1 MALSG
6 EPLTDHNL
14 DEVIA
19 FFRAA
24 NPFAQHTWGWD
35 TGRFMDWRWGSNTV
49 REAQNPGWF
58 SRYCHVFRDRAR
70 IAAISI
76 AEYGQDDV
84 CIVTGSEDADTV
96 RQVLDWLI
104 EQRRDGGVGLSFEI
118 NDTAQWLAEVFAG
131 AGLVEEQATGHEW
144 EYDLGVGVATSDLK
158 KPVDASLLRAVGDRR
173 GRYYLASDRLQDL
186 KRRIRE
192 ERKSIPDPFEE
203 TV

>member
-1 MALSG
+1 
-6 EPLTDHNL
+6 
-14 DEVIA
+14 
-19 FFRAA
+19 
-24 NPFAQHTWGWD
+24 
-35 TGRFMDWRWGSNTV
+35 MDWRWGSNTV

-144 EYDLGVGVATSDLK
+144 EYDLGVAAVPPTIPEGFVVESLSNEQAADYPGIAECIRAAFNAQHDVEAAPDPCQRRYDSAITGITS
-158 KPVDASLLRAVGDRR
+158 ASA
-173 GRYYLASDRLQDL
+173 
-186 KRRIRE
+186 
-192 ERKSIPDPFEE
+192 SIPADRSSS
-203 TV
+203 TGSTSS